1 MKVKT
6 LMGEIKCPEFTLER
20 TKFWVGAM
28 QDLLRLEEL
37 QGVMGAA
44 LREAY
49 EVGRLE
55 ATIGKLNFYAPRE
68 VVEAKYEILPTRSEC
83 EQPVAVSQAD
93 GSAEYPVVDGSLSG
107 SGEEVLRGL

>member
-6 LMGEIKCPEFTLER
+6 LMGVVDCPDFTLDR

-68 VVEAKYEILPTRSEC
+68 VVEAEFEILPSRSEC
-83 EQPVAVSQAD
+83 EQPVAISQAD

-107 SGEEVLRGL
+107 GGEEVLRGL